1 MYQQA
6 FEACW
11 RGDLMRPDE
20 TLSGLV
26 CNVIRDY
33 VEVTHADALEGV
45 AYRLNYLEI
54 DRLRS
59 AASEVGLDTSGGK
72 PALLLRL
79 VEFMY
84 SDVLLPPGPKDAAQT
99 LAEKAEETLI
109 SSLDKQNGK
118 TYLQATQTLGR
129 TKLKSA
135 CLAIVREN
143 HDEML
148 VDDPGLISMIQEE
161 KDELWDEFIAASSK
175 KGRKRTRGNSS
186 DGDDSTRRRMNDCST
201 ISGQCS
207 QQGNDSPPG
216 R

>member
-26 CNVIRDY
+26 CNVISDY

-84 SDVLLPPGPKDAAQT
+84 SDVLLPPGPEDAAQT

-118 TYLQATQTLGR
+118 TYLQATQALGR

-148 VDDPGLISMIQEE
+148 AGDPGLISMIQEE

-186 DGDDSTRRRMNDCST
+186 DGDDSTRRADE
-201 ISGQCS
+201 
-207 QQGNDSPPG
+207 
-216 R
+216 